1 MHLKINYVTSNYDSV
16 LVLVKLKC
24 SGNTKPKLS
33 ESRENSK
40 GAKRHAEF
48 HRKKKG
54 GVNKIL
60 GSKERVQ

>member
-1 MHLKINYVTSNYDSV
+1 MDLKINEVTSNFDSV

-33 ESRENSK
+33 EPRENGK

>member
-16 LVLVKLKC
+16 LVLVKFKC

-40 GAKRHAEF
+40 GAEF